1 MGTKLTNLG
10 LLWMRV
16 LTGAGLITHGF
27 PKVFEGGMP
36 GLTQGV
42 ASMGFPQPEVF
53 AWAAALSEL
62 AGGIFI
68 ILGLYTRLAAL
79 FVFIT
84 MSVAAFIALKA
95 EPLKTKELAL
105 AYWTLSGAL
114 IFLGGGAFSLSS
126 RLGKGKA
133 AAK

>member
-1 MGTKLTNLG
+1 MSSKLNDLG
-10 LLWMRV
+10 LVWLRV

-27 PKVFEGGMP
+27 PKVFEGGVP

-42 ASMGFPQPEVF
+42 AAMGFPQPEVF

-68 ILGLYTRLAAL
+68 VLGLYTRLAAL

-84 MSVAAFIALKA
+84 MSVAAFIAHKADPLKA
-95 EPLKTKELAL
+95 KELAL
-105 AYWTLSGAL
+105 AYWTLAGTL
-114 IFLGGGAFSLSS
+114 VFLGGGSLSLSS
-126 RLGKGKA
+126 KLGKGKA